1 MIFPLSARTLL
12 RVLPLPGDNWGALV
26 DEWCCHPD
34 PFANKPLHPRE
45 NDCFTGD
52 CFYLVNLKS
61 DLWQDSLASSP
72 MFLIE
77 PCRATILSSI
87 KPHTHHTPF
96 YARAFAHASPSA
108 GPRFLAVFYLAASY
122 SSFQSQLRPQF
133 CRRTWSHPVSQ
144 TRSAPC

>member
-1 MIFPLSARTLL
+1 MIFPLAARMLL

-61 DLWQDSLASSP
+61 DLWQPRPEGAP
-72 MFLIE
+72 VE
-77 PCRATILSSI
+77 THHLSSENHL
-87 KPHTHHTPF
+87 K
-96 YARAFAHASPSA
+96 
-108 GPRFLAVFYLAASY
+108 LVKYL
-122 SSFQSQLRPQF
+122 LK
-133 CRRTWSHPVSQ
+133 
-144 TRSAPC
+144 